1 MISKKAG
8 YYRLLAINP
17 GSTSTKFGLYDD
29 EACVLIET
37 IRHDSALLSQ
47 CGAIPDQKDFRR
59 ECIVKSLEVAGF
71 ALDSLD
77 AVVGRG
83 GLIKPIES
91 GVYAVNKKMLDD
103 LHLET
108 AARHAST
115 LGGLLASEIATPLGI
130 PSFIVDP
137 VVVYEMDPLTR
148 LSGIPGADRISV
160 FHALNQKAI
169 ARRVA
174 AEMGKPYEQSRF
186 VVAHLGGGIT
196 VGAHLNGRVVDV
208 NDGISG
214 EGPFSPERA
223 GGVPIV
229 PIIKMC
235 FSGKYTQ
242 DELIKMF
249 SGTGGIKAYMGTSEV
264 TEVLKMSAGGDE
276 FATLVLDSMCYQV
289 AKEIGAMA
297 AALEGLLDAIILTG
311 GIAYSERIT
320 GAIKKRVEKF
330 APVHIFPG
338 EDEIFALV
346 SGALRVLRG
355 KEEAREYTG

>member
-1 MISKKAG
+1 MAAKKTG
-8 YYRLLAINP
+8 GPYRIMAINP

-37 IRHDSALLSQ
+37 IRHDSALLSKY
-47 CGAIPDQKDFRR
+47 GAIPDQKEFRR
-59 ECIVKSLEVAGF
+59 DCIVKSLEAAGI

-77 AVVGRG
+77 AIVGRG

-91 GVYAVNKKMLDD
+91 GVYAVNEKMLAD
-103 LHLET
+103 LRLES

-137 VVVYEMDPLTR
+137 VVVYEMDPITR
-148 LSGIPGADRISV
+148 LSGIPGVDRISV

-169 ARRVA
+169 ARRLA
-174 AEMGKPYEQSRF
+174 AELGKPYENSRF

-196 VGAHLNGRVVDV
+196 VGAHLNGRVIDV

-229 PIIKMC
+229 PIINMC

-242 DELIKMF
+242 AELVKMF
-249 SGTGGIKAYMGTSEV
+249 AGEGGIKAYMGTSEV
-264 TEVLKMSAGGDE
+264 TEVLRKSAEGDE

-289 AKEIGAMA
+289 AKEIGAMT
-297 AALEGLLDAIILTG
+297 AALEGVVDAIILTG

-320 GAIKKRVEKF
+320 GAIRKRVEKF
-330 APVHIFPG
+330 APVRIFPG

-346 SGALRVLRG
+346 TGALRVLRG
-355 KEEAREYTG
+355 TEKPREY